1 LDAAL
6 RCGVS
11 GNDLWPFRGK
21 TVQLTLA
28 ALFPVLETPMTIRPL
43 ALAVSFSLATVLA
56 ACSPSSQPAAGDSTA
71 QAPQA
76 DKAAQ
81 LNQLYADYWE
91 GVLKLNP
98 LQATFQGDNRYNDQL
113 PDFGSAEFRKQSH
126 DFTQE
131 WLGKAEKIG
140 DAGLAGQDLLSYRI
154 FVEEQKQSLE
164 GEKFPTWMM
173 PVNQMGS
180 TVSYAV
186 MLGSGQVAQP
196 FKTVKDYDNW
206 LARAARIPVLLET
219 ENANMRGGMKAGVVQ
234 PRVLM
239 EKVVPQ
245 FDELITAKA
254 EDSQFWGPIK
264 LLPADFSQAD
274 KDRLTEAFR
283 AVINDKLM
291 PAIKQQRDFIAN
303 EYLPATRDT
312 VGLDSLPDGKAWYA
326 FNAKQSTTTA
336 QTPEQIHEIGLQ
348 EVARIHAEIQTVM
361 TEVGFKGSLQEFFTF
376 MQKDKQFEFKSEPE
390 LLEHYRGLEAK
401 INANVPK
408 LFSLTPKAGF
418 EIRPIEAFRAKSAA
432 GGEYMQPSE
441 DGSRPGIFYVNTYD
455 LPTRKTWD
463 AEDLFLH
470 EAIPGHHFQLALQ
483 QELKGV
489 PAFRR
494 FGGETAFIEGWGLY
508 AESLGKDLGVY
519 TDPYSYFGRLQGE
532 LWRAV
537 RLVVDT
543 GLHSKGWTRQQVL
556 DYMFA
561 NSSVSEPDAVAE
573 AERYIA
579 WPGQA
584 LAYKTGELK
593 IQELR
598 KRAQDK
604 LGAKFDIR
612 EFHAEVLKDGSVP
625 LDVLDEKLNAW
636 IAEKSK

>member
-1 LDAAL
+1 MKL
-6 RCGVS
+6 
-11 GNDLWPFRGK
+11 
-21 TVQLTLA
+21 
-28 ALFPVLETPMTIRPL
+28 RPL
-43 ALAVSFSLATVLA
+43 AFAVSLSLATVLA
-56 ACSPSSQPAAGDSTA
+56 ACSPSSEPKAGEATS

-81 LNQLYADYWE
+81 LNRLYADYWE

-113 PDFGSAEFRKQSH
+113 PDSASAEYRKQNH
-126 DFTQE
+126 DFTVE
-131 WLGKAEKIG
+131 WLGKVEALGE
-140 DAGLAGQDLLSYRI
+140 AGLSGQALLSYRI

-164 GEKFPTWMM
+164 GEKFPSWMM
-173 PVNQMGS
+173 PINQMGS

-186 MLGSGQVAQP
+186 MLGSGEVAQP

-206 LARAARIPVLLET
+206 LARAARIPVVLDSEI
-219 ENANMRGGMKAGVVQ
+219 ANMREGIKAGVVQ

-245 FDELITAKA
+245 FDEILTAKP

-264 LLPADFSQAD
+264 ALPADFAPAD
-274 KDRLTEAFR
+274 KERLTAAFR
-283 AVINDKLM
+283 TLIADQLM
-291 PAIKQQRDFIAN
+291 PAIKKQRDFIAN

-312 VGLDSLPDGKAWYA
+312 VGLDALPDGKAWYA
-326 FNAKQSTTTA
+326 FNAKASTTTT
-336 QTPEQIHEIGLQ
+336 QTPEQIHEIGLK
-348 EVARIHAEIQTVM
+348 EVERIHGEMRKVM
-361 TEVGFKGSLQEFFTF
+361 AEVGFKGSLQDFFKF
-376 MQKDKQFEFKSEPE
+376 MQNDKQFEFTSEPA

-483 QELKGV
+483 QELKDV

-494 FGGETAFIEGWGLY
+494 FGGETAFVEGWGLY

-543 GLHSKGWTRQQVL
+543 GLHSKNWSRQQVL
-556 DYMFA
+556 DYMFT

-598 KRAQDK
+598 KRAQEK
-604 LGAKFDIR
+604 LGDKFDIR

-625 LDVLDEKLNAW
+625 LDVLDGKINEW
-636 IAEKSK
+636 IAGKAK

>member
-1 LDAAL
+1 MKL
-6 RCGVS
+6 
-11 GNDLWPFRGK
+11 
-21 TVQLTLA
+21 
-28 ALFPVLETPMTIRPL
+28 RPL
-43 ALAVSFSLATVLA
+43 AFAVSLSLATVLA
-56 ACSPSSQPAAGDSTA
+56 ACSPSSEPKAGETA
-71 QAPQA
+71 SQAPQA

-91 GVLKLNP
+91 GVLKQNP

-113 PDFGSAEFRKQSH
+113 PDFGSAQFRTQSH
-126 DFTQE
+126 DFTTE
-131 WLGKAEKIG
+131 WLGKVEAVGE
-140 DAGLAGQDLLSYRI
+140 AGLSGQDLLSYRI

-164 GEKFPTWMM
+164 GEKFPSWMM

-206 LARAARIPVLLET
+206 LARAARVPVLLDT
-219 ENANMRGGMKAGVVQ
+219 EIANMREGMKAGVVQ

-245 FDELITAKA
+245 FDEIITAKP

-264 LLPADFSQAD
+264 SLPADFPQAD
-274 KDRLTEAFR
+274 KERLTAAFR
-283 AVINDKLM
+283 TLIADQLM
-291 PAIKQQRDFIAN
+291 PAIKKQRDFIAN
-303 EYLPATRDT
+303 EYLPATRET

-326 FNAKQSTTTA
+326 FNAKESTTTA
-336 QTPEQIHEIGLQ
+336 QTPEQIHEIGLK
-348 EVARIHAEIQTVM
+348 EVERIHGEMRKVM
-361 TEVGFKGSLQEFFTF
+361 EEVGFKGSLQDFFKF
-376 MQKDKQFEFKSEPE
+376 MQNDKQFEFKSEPA

-441 DGSRPGIFYVNTYD
+441 DGTRPGIFYVNTYD

-483 QELKGV
+483 QELKYV

-556 DYMFA
+556 DYMFT
-561 NSSVSEPDAVAE
+561 NSSVSEPDAIAE

-598 KRAQDK
+598 KRAQEQ
-604 LGAKFDIR
+604 LGDKFDIR

-625 LDVLDEKLNAW
+625 LDVLDAKINDW
-636 IAEKSK
+636 IAAKAK

>member
-1 LDAAL
+1 MKL
-6 RCGVS
+6 
-11 GNDLWPFRGK
+11 
-21 TVQLTLA
+21 
-28 ALFPVLETPMTIRPL
+28 RPL
-43 ALAVSFSLATVLA
+43 ALSISLSLATVLA
-56 ACSPSSQPAAGDSTA
+56 ACSPAAPPAENTAAVQP
-71 QAPQA
+71 PHV

-91 GVLKLNP
+91 AMLRFNP

-113 PDFGSAEFRKQSH
+113 PDFGSAEYRKQSH
-126 DFTQE
+126 DLIVH
-131 WLGKAEKIG
+131 WLEKAEKIG
-140 DAGLAGQDLLSYRI
+140 DAGLDGQDLLNYRI
-154 FVEEQKQSLE
+154 FVEEKKQALE
-164 GEKFPTWMM
+164 GEKFPGWMM

-196 FKTVKDYDNW
+196 FKTVQDYDRW
-206 LARAARIPVLLET
+206 LVRAARIPVLLDT
-219 ENANMRGGMKAGVVQ
+219 EIANMREGIEAGVVQ

-245 FDELITAKA
+245 FDALITDTA
-254 EDSQFWGPIK
+254 EDSQFWGPITSM
-264 LLPADFSQAD
+264 PADFPAAD
-274 KDRLTEAFR
+274 KERLTTALRTLIDER
-283 AVINDKLM
+283 LM
-291 PAIKQQRDFIAN
+291 PAIRKQRDFIAN
-303 EYLPATRDT
+303 QYLPATRDT
-312 VGLDSLPDGKAWYA
+312 VSLDALPDGQAWYA
-326 FNAKQSTTTA
+326 FNVRRMTTTA
-336 QTPEQIHEIGLQ
+336 QTPEQIHEIGLK
-348 EVARIHAEIQTVM
+348 EVERIHGEMRQVM
-361 TEVGFKGSLQEFFTF
+361 AQVGFTGSLQDFFAF
-376 MQKDKQFEFKSEPE
+376 MQEDKQFEFASEE
-390 LLEHYRGLEAK
+390 ALLEHYRGLEAK
-401 INANVPK
+401 IAANVPT

-418 EIRPIEAFRAKSAA
+418 EIRPVEAFRAKSAA
-432 GGEYMQPSE
+432 GGSYMSPSE
-441 DGSRPGIFYVNTYD
+441 DGSRPGIFYVNTFD

-483 QELKGV
+483 QELQGV

-494 FGGETAFIEGWGLY
+494 FGGQTAFIEGWGLY

-543 GLHSKGWTRQQVL
+543 GLHAKGWSRQQVL

-561 NSSVSEPDAVAE
+561 NSSVSEPDAIAE

-593 IQELR
+593 IQALR
-598 KRAQDK
+598 KRAAQT
-604 LGAKFDIR
+604 LGERFDIR
-612 EFHAEVLKDGSVP
+612 AFHAEVLKDGSVP
-625 LDVLDEKLNAW
+625 LDVLEEKIVRW
-636 IAEKSK
+636 IDTQGT